1 MKEFFKY
8 FWKNLKEVIKDLT
21 GKDKEKRRKQIPN
34 TLTLI
39 RGFLAPIT
47 IIPAVL
53 AENIKLAV
61 ALIAISALTDTFDGW
76 YARHRNAQS
85 EFGAILD
92 AICDKIF
99 IITLVLPILIKYS
112 TSLSGILIGEII
124 IAIINSYASLKGY
137 EAHSSYIGKIKTII
151 LDFTIALFYFNLII
165 VNKVDRLLY
174 GMVFATNILQI
185 ICIWEY
191 YKLYRIKRKTK
202 KEEIKTQIEES

>member
-1 MKEFFKY
+1 MKKFLIY
-8 FWKNLKEVIKDLT
+8 FWINFKEVIKDLF

-53 AENIKLAV
+53 VGNIKLAV
-61 ALIAISALTDTFDGW
+61 ILIIISALTDTFDGW

-85 EFGAILD
+85 EYGAVLD

-112 TSLSGILIGEII
+112 HALYGVLILEVV
-124 IAIINSYASLKGY
+124 IATINSYAKLKGY
-137 EAHSSYIGKIKTII
+137 ETRSSYIGKIKTII
-151 LDFTIALFYFNLII
+151 LDCTMAVYYFNLII
-165 VNKVDRLLY
+165 SNKVDIFIA
-174 GMVFATNILQI
+174 GMVVATNILQV
-185 ICIWEY
+185 ICVWEY
-191 YKLYRIKRKTK
+191 LTTYKKIFKEK
-202 KEEIKTQIEES
+202 K